1 VNLPCN
7 QLPAE
12 KQPTIVQMQSR
23 RRQTASRT
31 APVEAIPAVEFL
43 SDKPRLSTK
52 CNDTKVQSF
61 VIESA
66 LYNQL
71 EHFCTEHNV
80 KQFAVLLA
88 AFGSTHHRLT
98 GISNAE
104 IVVQNDDADVRHDA
118 VGHCNSLQRIGIM
131 GQEASFRQICQD
143 IQSRATGLATSSPE
157 NNVCQSGPD
166 ENWCGLQRIR
176 TIFALHSCLRRS
188 EWHDAVNPYTSFS
201 QATSE
206 FDIEFHLSQED
217 QQLRCYVYFAPELY
231 YLRTI
236 ENMIAIFKTLLEQG
250 LSSPDTK
257 IELLPL
263 LDLDSYSV
271 LDQLGLIQ
279 ICRTDYP
286 REASVVDIF
295 RQQVVLN
302 PNKIAVKDSS
312 MSLDYSELD
321 SRSDQ
326 LASWIAMRG
335 LEAETPVGVLANR
348 SCQTIVAFL
357 GILKASLAYMPL
369 DISWPSDRI
378 RSILASIDGYKL
390 ILLGSDVQAPVLPME
405 GVHFFPIAEALQVQW
420 DFQNSPVQLT
430 APSAPHLAYIMFTS
444 CSTGQPRGVMVEHR
458 GISRLVKENKKVKSL
473 PDNLVMA
480 HMANIAFDAST
491 WEIYSALLNGGTL
504 ICIDSLTVFDCR
516 ALRRVLDRENVRTA
530 FLTPALFKQY
540 LLECPEMLEKL
551 ETLVLGGGR
560 IDPQDVLRARGFMK
574 GTIISGY
581 GPTENTVCSTF
592 YCIPE
597 SELFPNGVP
606 IGRAIANSG
615 AYVMDSTLQLVP
627 LGVMGELVVT
637 GDGLARG
644 YMDAELNIAQFVSI
658 MINGEPVRAYR
669 TGDLARYRPFDGQ
682 LELFGRTDTQA
693 KIRGHRT
700 ELGDVENVLG
710 SKNSVGDAAIAV
722 QRSDSP
728 GQQGRAKA
736 ARRIL
741 AELRDKLPAYML
753 PSAIIVLDQMPL
765 NRHGKIDRRILCDER
780 VSRQMACRDAKRQP
794 STQAQLV
801 LQRTWS
807 QVLELEVAAI
817 GLEDNFF
824 ELGGDSLSA
833 MQIVCNVRKMG
844 FDLTVE
850 DIFRYPLL
858 QHLAGCCKAKSLDC
872 DLENIQPFS
881 LLGSDVHVPSLLED
895 VSAQCSSNPSAI
907 QDVYPCTMLQEGL
920 LSLTSRRPE
929 NYILQYTLELSADIC
944 LFNLQKAWEATIQT
958 TDILRTRVA
967 HHASYGMLQV
977 VLDEAIKW
985 VDVSSLNEYLRL
997 DRTRPM
1003 ELGQPLTRFALV
1015 KDDSGVP
1022 RWFVWTVHHA
1032 LYDGWSL
1039 PLILEAVEQAYRG
1052 EELQPRQQFK
1062 AFIKYAR
1069 EQDDEK
1075 VMEYWRRSL
1084 RGCCESSM
1092 FPTIRADMAQ
1102 PLADSVMERRMPR
1115 SRKWTSQCLGVTTST
1130 MIRAAW
1136 ALVTSSMT
1144 NSNDVVFGCVV
1155 SGRTAPVH
1163 RIDDIIAPT
1172 IATVPIRIKLPKDQ
1186 TVWEYLKETQRQSM
1200 EMMPF
1205 EQAGLQRIARM
1216 NSDGRRACMFHTLL
1230 VIQPEKKEEGSDQRH
1245 SVGRWKDSQKEFGGA
1260 YALEIEVQIEA
1271 HSIAVSAYFD
1281 SKLLEPWIMSRLMER
1296 LGAVLHQ
1303 LEDAKPHHL
1312 LTEVSLVTQDDLTEI
1327 WVRNGAVPTLVER
1340 CVDELVEERTQSQP
1354 EAIAVC
1360 AWDGQLTY
1368 GELERLSAR
1377 LASHLGS
1384 LKGIGMLIPL
1394 CFEKSMWTTVAILG
1408 VLKLGKAFVLLDPS
1422 LPQQRLQ
1429 AICKQIQAS
1438 IILSSSSCKALGSRL
1453 ASQVVAVGPAFF
1465 KDECSN
1471 VERKTLNANVR
1482 SPQAILY
1489 VTFTSGTTGVPKG
1502 VVISHQNVTSAI
1514 RYQTENFGFTPKSR
1528 VYDFSSYS
1536 FDASINTTFFT
1547 LAAGGC
1553 ICVPSESDRK
1563 ENLRQSIVS
1572 LNANVID
1579 LTPSVAQLLRPED
1592 VPDVQTVILSGEALP
1607 VQAIRT
1613 WWDKVRV
1620 INVYGPSECT
1630 ATSTMNTDASCL
1642 EEATRIG
1649 IGIGQITWIVD
1660 PGNYNLLTPT
1670 GCVGELL
1677 LEGPLVGLGYLDD
1690 PERTATAFIEDPSWL
1705 LQGVPGGAPGRR
1717 GRLYRT
1723 GDLVRYNKDGS
1734 LSFVGRK
1741 DTQVKIRGQRV
1752 ELGEVEHRLIECF
1765 PEATRVVAELIHLD
1779 SKSAGLTLAAF
1790 VQKDGEVD
1798 RIGNGNPDTLL
1809 ATDFS
1814 PTCVARHL
1822 MALSLPTYMIPTVF
1836 FAIGTLPLTVA
1847 GKIDRKRLREIG
1859 AALGAKESWDT
1870 GTANGAGV
1878 DTMLA
1883 GNSTYILETE
1893 QPAYAL
1899 AKWVFSINQSSGR
1912 ENLLPDPETTSLPDA
1927 LLSSCG
1933 LDSVNMMSLLYF
1945 IQQHFQVKVGIPLL
1959 MDRATSIRHLA
1970 GAISDSQAAATSA
1983 EQVEAPCGPA
1993 IVPVDLTAEID
2004 GNYSRIA
2011 AEQQAQALQAK
2022 RSYSVRETDDGRE
2035 HDSDKLVSVFLTGGN
2050 GFLGTQIL
2058 RQLIEDSRV
2067 ARVIALVR
2075 GKTDDEASRRTVEA
2089 AMKAL
2094 WWTGSHQSKLCVW
2107 AGDLGMPQ
2115 LGLDSSR
2122 WTALAEG
2129 AMVNAVIHCGATVHW
2144 GMSYR
2149 ALEAVNV
2156 GSTMEL
2162 LRLAI
2167 AAPRMTFVY
2176 VTGGRESMDD
2186 QEREEDVV
2194 EELSTSDALGYSQT
2208 KFVAEAVVKRAALRT
2223 SWVHARRVSVVS
2235 PGCVIGTPTEG
2246 IANADDYIWR
2256 LVAASISIGMYNADE
2271 ADTWVPLTDAT
2282 TTARVIIRNALSPS
2296 SQPIV
2301 TGFADGMPW
2310 SRFWAILEDMGYRLK
2325 PATGKEWTTAVR
2337 QAINSAKE
2345 EHPLWPLQHMLEVK
2359 DTPQKGKDRTGG
2371 CREEGDA
2378 HEGLE
2383 LAIKR
2388 GLEFLGREGYLPLPL
2403 LLPNSAEHVPH
2414 VLEENRSRGGAFVRS
2429 SRQHWKAVG

>member
-1 VNLPCN
+1 M

-12 KQPTIVQMQSR
+12 KQPSIVQMQSHR
-23 RRQTASRT
+23 KQTASRT
-31 APVEAIPAVEFL
+31 APVEAIRAVEFL
-43 SDKPRLSTK
+43 YDKPRLSTK
-52 CNDTKVQSF
+52 SNDSKVQSF

-66 LYNQL
+66 LYNQVK
-71 EHFCTEHNV
+71 HFCTKHNV
-80 KQFAVLLA
+80 TQFAVLLA

-104 IVVQNDDADVRHDA
+104 IGMHNDDADVRHDT
-118 VGHCNSLQRIGIM
+118 VGHCNSVQRIGIM

-157 NNVCQSGPD
+157 NNACQSGPD
-166 ENWCGLQRIR
+166 EDWCRLERIR

-188 EWHDAVNPYTSFS
+188 ESHDAVIPNTSS
-201 QATSE
+201 YQATSE
-206 FDIEFHLSQED
+206 FDIEFHLFQED
-217 QQLRCYVYFAPELY
+217 QQLRGDVYFAADLY

-286 REASVVDIF
+286 REASVVDMF
-295 RQQVVLN
+295 RQQVALN

-312 MSLDYSELD
+312 MSLNYSELD

-335 LEAETPVGVLANR
+335 LAAETPVGVLANR

-378 RSILASIDGYKL
+378 RSILASINGHKL
-390 ILLGSDVQAPVLPME
+390 ILLGNDVQAPVLPLE
-405 GVHFFPIAEALQVQW
+405 VVHFFPIAQALQVQC
-420 DFQNSPVQLT
+420 DSQNPPVQLT
-430 APSAPHLAYIMFTS
+430 APSATHLAYIMFTS
-444 CSTGQPRGVMVEHR
+444 GSTGQQPKGVMVEHR

-473 PDNLVMA
+473 PDDLVMA
-480 HMANIAFDAST
+480 HMANIASDAST

-504 ICIDSLTVFDCR
+504 ICIDSLTVLDCQS
-516 ALRRVLDRENVRTA
+516 LRRVLDRENVRTA

-540 LLECPEMLEKL
+540 LVECPEMLEKL
-551 ETLVLGGGR
+551 ETLVLRGDR

-574 GTIISGY
+574 GIIINGY

-592 YCIPE
+592 YCIRE

-627 LGVMGELVVT
+627 LGVVGELVVT

-644 YMDAELNIAQFVSI
+644 YIGAELNSAPFVSV
-658 MINGEPVRAYR
+658 MINGEAVKAYR

-682 LELFGRTDTQA
+682 LEFVGTTDTQA
-693 KIRGHRT
+693 KIRGHRV
-700 ELGDVENVLG
+700 ELGDVENMLG
-710 SKNSVGDAAIAV
+710 SDNSVKDGAVVV
-722 QRSDSP
+722 QRSDS
-728 GQQGRAKA
+728 QGAAK
-736 ARRIL
+736 RIL

-753 PSAIIVLDQMPL
+753 PSAIIVLEQMPL
-765 NRHGKIDRRILCDER
+765 SRHGKIDRRILCDER
-780 VSRQMACRDAKRQP
+780 VDGQMACRDTKRQP

-801 LQRTWS
+801 LQRIWS

-844 FDLTVE
+844 FDLAVE
-850 DIFRYPLL
+850 DIFRNPLL
-858 QHLAGCCKAKSLDC
+858 QHLASCCEAKPLDC

-920 LSLTSRRPE
+920 LSLTSKRPE

-944 LFNLQKAWEATIQT
+944 PFRLQKAWEATIQT
-958 TDILRTRVA
+958 TDILRTRVV
-967 HHASYGMLQV
+967 HHASYGLLQV

-985 VDVSSLNEYLRL
+985 IDVSSLNDYLRL

-1003 ELGQPLTRFALV
+1003 EIGQPLTRFALV
-1015 KDDSGVP
+1015 KDDCGIP
-1022 RWFVWTVHHA
+1022 RWFVWTIHHA

-1039 PLILEAVEQAYRG
+1039 PLILKTVEQAYRG

-1062 AFIKYAR
+1062 AFIKYVR
-1069 EQDDEK
+1069 EQDDEE

-1092 FPTIRADMAQ
+1092 FPTIRTDMAQ

-1115 SRKWTSQCLGVTTST
+1115 SRKWTSQCLGVTTSN

-1136 ALVTSSMT
+1136 ALVASSMT
-1144 NSNDVVFGCVV
+1144 NTNDVIFGCVV
-1155 SGRTAPVH
+1155 SGRTAPVD

-1172 IATVPIRIKLPKDQ
+1172 IATVPVRIKLPKDQ

-1205 EQAGLQRIARM
+1205 EQAGLQRIARI

-1230 VIQPEKKEEGSDQRH
+1230 VIQPEKKEEGSGQRH
-1245 SVGRWKDSQKEFGGA
+1245 SVGRWKDSEKEVAGA
-1260 YALEIEVQIEA
+1260 YALEIKVQIEA
-1271 HSIAVSAYFD
+1271 HSIAVSTNFD
-1281 SKLLEPWIMSRLMER
+1281 SKLLEPWIVSKLMER

-1303 LEDAKPHHL
+1303 LEDAKPHDL

-1327 WVRNGAVPTLVER
+1327 WARNGAVPTMVER
-1340 CVDELVEERTQSQP
+1340 CVDELIEEQTQSQP
-1354 EAIAVC
+1354 GAMAVC

-1368 GELERLSAR
+1368 GQLERLAAR
-1377 LASHLGS
+1377 LATHLGS
-1384 LKGIGMLIPL
+1384 LEGIGRFIPL

-1429 AICKQIQAS
+1429 AICKRIQAS

-1453 ASQVVAVGPAFF
+1453 APQVVAVGPAFF

-1471 VERKTLNANVR
+1471 VERKTLTANVR

-1489 VTFTSGTTGVPKG
+1489 VTFTSGSTGVPKG
-1502 VVISHQNVTSAI
+1502 VVISHQNIASAI
-1514 RYQTENFGFTPKSR
+1514 RYQSEIYGSTPKSR
-1528 VYDFSSYS
+1528 AYDFSSYS
-1536 FDASINTTFFT
+1536 FDASISITLMT

-1572 LNANVID
+1572 LNANMLD
-1579 LTPSVAQLLRPED
+1579 LTPSVAQLLLPEH
-1592 VPDVQTVILSGEALP
+1592 VPNVQTLVLAGEAVT
-1607 VQAIRT
+1607 VQAVRP

-1620 INVYGPSECT
+1620 VNVYGPAECT
-1630 ATSTMNTDASCL
+1630 PNSTMNINASCL
-1642 EEATRIG
+1642 EEASRIG

-1705 LQGVPGGAPGRR
+1705 LRGVPGGAPGRR

-1752 ELGEVEHRLIECF
+1752 ELGEVEHCLRECF
-1765 PEATRVVAELIHLD
+1765 PEATGVVAELIHLD

-1790 VQKDGEVD
+1790 VQKDSECD
-1798 RIGNGNPDTLL
+1798 SIGDGNPDTLL
-1809 ATDFS
+1809 ATAFS
-1814 PTCVARHL
+1814 PPCSVRDM

-1836 FAIGTLPLTVA
+1836 FTMRTLPLTVA
-1847 GKIDRKRLREIG
+1847 GKIDRKRLRELG
-1859 AALGAKESWDT
+1859 AALDDQEGGTSNGT
-1870 GTANGAGV
+1870 GVG
-1878 DTMLA
+1878 TMLV
-1883 GNSTYILETE
+1883 GSSTCILETE

-1899 AKWVFSINQSSGR
+1899 AKWVFSMKQSSGR
-1912 ENLLPDPETTSLPDA
+1912 QNLQPNLETASFPDA
-1927 LLSSCG
+1927 LLHSCS
-1933 LDSVNMMSLLYF
+1933 LDSINMMSFVYF
-1945 IQQHFQVKVGIPLL
+1945 IQQQFQVKVGMPLL
-1959 MDRATSIRHLA
+1959 MDRATSIRRLA
-1970 GAISDSQAAATSA
+1970 RAISDLQAAATSVK
-1983 EQVEAPCGPA
+1983 QVEAPCGPMIA
-1993 IVPVDLTAEID
+1993 PVDLMAEIE
-2004 GNYSRIA
+2004 GHYSRIA

-2022 RSYSVRETDDGRE
+2022 PSYSVRETDDERE
-2035 HDSDKLVSVFLTGGN
+2035 HNSDKLVSVFLTGGN
-2050 GFLGTQIL
+2050 GFIGTQIL

-2075 GKTDDEASRRTVEA
+2075 GKTDDEASRRTVDA

-2094 WWTGSHQSKLCVW
+2094 WWTESHQSKLCVW

-2122 WTALAEG
+2122 WAALAEG
-2129 AMVNAVIHCGATVHW
+2129 AKVDVVIHCGATVHW
-2144 GMSYR
+2144 GLSYQ

-2176 VTGGRESMDD
+2176 VTGGRESTGD
-2186 QEREEDVV
+2186 QEREQDVV

-2208 KFVAEAVVKRAALRT
+2208 KFVAEAVVKRAALCS
-2223 SWVHARRVSVVS
+2223 SWVHARRISVVS

-2246 IANADDYIWR
+2246 VANADDYVWR

-2271 ADTWVPLTDAT
+2271 ADTWIALTDAA
-2282 TTARVIIRNALSPS
+2282 TTARIIIRNALSPS
-2296 SQPIV
+2296 SQQIV
-2301 TGFADGMPW
+2301 TQAADGMPW
-2310 SRFWAILEDMGYRLK
+2310 SRFWAILGDMGYRLK
-2325 PATGKEWTTAVR
+2325 SATRKEWTAAVR
-2337 QAINSAKE
+2337 QAISSTKE
-2345 EHPLWPLQHMLEVK
+2345 EHPLWPLQHMLEEVEY
-2359 DTPQKGKDRTGG
+2359 TPQKGKDGTGG
-2371 CREEGDA
+2371 CREESDR

-2383 LAIKR
+2383 LAC
-2388 GLEFLGREGYLPLPL
+2388 
-2403 LLPNSAEHVPH
+2403 
-2414 VLEENRSRGGAFVRS
+2414 
-2429 SRQHWKAVG
+2429 

>member
-1 VNLPCN
+1 
-7 QLPAE
+7 
-12 KQPTIVQMQSR
+12 MQSR

>member
-1 VNLPCN
+1 M
-7 QLPAE
+7 
-12 KQPTIVQMQSR
+12 QMQSHR
-23 RRQTASRT
+23 KQTVSRT
-31 APVEAIPAVEFL
+31 APVEAIRAVEFPY
-43 SDKPRLSTK
+43 DKPRLSTTS
-52 CNDTKVQSF
+52 NDTKVQSF
-61 VIESA
+61 VVESA

-80 KQFAVLLA
+80 TQFAVLLA

-104 IVVQNDDADVRHDA
+104 IGVHNDDADVRHDTI
-118 VGHCNSLQRIGIM
+118 GHCNSIQRIEII

-143 IQSRATGLATSSPE
+143 IQLRATGLANSPPE
-157 NNVCQSGPD
+157 NNADQSGPD
-166 ENWCGLQRIR
+166 EDWCGSQRIR

-188 EWHDAVNPYTSFS
+188 ESHDAVIPDTSFS

-206 FDIEFHLSQED
+206 FDIECHLFQED
-217 QQLRCYVYFAPELY
+217 QSLRCDVYFAADLY

-236 ENMIAIFKTLLEQG
+236 ENMVAIFKTLLGQG
-250 LSSPDTK
+250 LLSPDTK

-286 REASVVDIF
+286 RDASVVDIF
-295 RQQVVLN
+295 RQQVALN
-302 PNKIAVKDSS
+302 PKKIAVKDSS
-312 MSLDYSELD
+312 MSLNYSELN
-321 SRSDQ
+321 SQSDQ

-335 LEAETPVGVLANR
+335 LVAETPVGVFANR

-357 GILKASLAYMPL
+357 GVLKANLAYMPL
-369 DISWPSDRI
+369 DISLPSDRI
-378 RSILASIDGYKL
+378 RSILASINGYKL
-390 ILLGSDVQAPVLPME
+390 ILLGSDVQAPVLPLE
-405 GVHFFPIAEALQVQW
+405 DVQFFPIAEALQVQVQW
-420 DFQNSPVQLT
+420 DFQNLPVQLA
-430 APSAPHLAYIMFTS
+430 APSATHLAYIMFTS
-444 CSTGQPRGVMVEHR
+444 DSTGQPRGVMVEHR
-458 GISRLVKENKKVKSL
+458 GISRLVKENDKVKSL
-473 PDNLVMA
+473 PDNLIMS
-480 HMANIAFDAST
+480 HMTNIAFDAST

-504 ICIDSLTVFDCR
+504 ICIDSLTVLDCR
-516 ALRRVLDRENVRTA
+516 RLRRVFDRENIRTA
-530 FLTPALFKQY
+530 FLTPTLFKNY
-540 LLECPEMLEKL
+540 LLECPVILEKL
-551 ETLVLGGGR
+551 ETLVLGGDR
-560 IDPQDVLRARGFMK
+560 IDPQDVLRAQGFMN
-574 GTIISGY
+574 GIIIYVY
-581 GPTENTVCSTF
+581 GSTENTVCSTF
-592 YCIPE
+592 YCISK
-597 SELFPNGVP
+597 SEIFPDRVP

-615 AYVMDSTLQLVP
+615 AYVMDSMLQLVP
-627 LGVMGELVVT
+627 LGVVGELVVT

-644 YMDAELNIAQFVSI
+644 YMDAKLNLPRFVSV
-658 MINGEPVRAYR
+658 MIDGEPVKAYR

-682 LELFGRTDTQA
+682 LEFFGRTDTRANIQ
-693 KIRGHRT
+693 GHGV
-700 ELGDVENVLG
+700 ELGDVENMPL
-710 SKNSVGDAAIAV
+710 SNSSVKDAAV
-722 QRSDSP
+722 VTQCSDSQ
-728 GQQGRAKA
+728 GAQGRAKVA
-736 ARRIL
+736 ERIM
-741 AELRDKLPAYML
+741 AELRDRLPAYML

-765 NRHGKIDRRILCDER
+765 NRHGKIDRRILSDEKID
-780 VSRQMACRDAKRQP
+780 RQMTCRDTKRKP

-801 LQRTWS
+801 LQRIWS

-844 FDLTVE
+844 FDLAVE
-850 DIFRYPLL
+850 DIFRNPLL
-858 QHLAGCCKAKSLDC
+858 QHLASCCKAKSFDC

-944 LFNLQKAWEATIQT
+944 LVKLQQAWEATIQA
-958 TDILRTRVA
+958 TDILRTRVV
-967 HHASYGMLQV
+967 HHARYGLVQV

-985 VDVSSLNEYLRL
+985 VDTSSLNEYRRL

-1003 ELGQPLTRFALV
+1003 EIGQPLTRFALV
-1015 KDDSGVP
+1015 KDDCGVP
-1022 RWFVWTVHHA
+1022 RWFVWTIHHA

-1039 PLILEAVEQAYRG
+1039 PLLLKTVEQAYRG
-1052 EELQPRQQFK
+1052 EELQPQQQFK

-1069 EQDDEK
+1069 ERDDEE

-1084 RGCCESSM
+1084 TGCYETSM
-1092 FPTIRADMAQ
+1092 FPTIRTDMAQ

-1115 SRKWTSQCLGVTTST
+1115 SRKWTSQCLGVTTSN

-1155 SGRTAPVH
+1155 SGRTAPVD

-1186 TVWEYLKETQRQSM
+1186 TIWEYLKETQRQSM

-1205 EQAGLQRIARM
+1205 EQAGLQRIARI
-1216 NSDGRRACMFHTLL
+1216 NSDGRRACMFQTLL

-1271 HSIAVSAYFD
+1271 HNIAVSTYFD
-1281 SKLLEPWIMSRLMER
+1281 SKLLEPWIVSKLIER

-1303 LEDAKPHHL
+1303 LEDAKPHDL

-1327 WVRNGAVPTLVER
+1327 WARNGAVPTLVER
-1340 CVDELVEERTQSQP
+1340 CVDELIEERTQSQP
-1354 EAIAVC
+1354 GAMAVC

-1368 GELERLSAR
+1368 GELERFAAR
-1377 LASHLGS
+1377 LATYLSS
-1384 LKGIGMLIPL
+1384 LEGIGMFIPL

-1429 AICKQIQAS
+1429 ATCKQIQAS
-1438 IILSSSSCKALGSRL
+1438 IILSSSSCRALGSKL
-1453 ASQVVAVGPAFF
+1453 APQVVAVGPAFF

-1471 VERKTLNANVR
+1471 AEHKTLTANVK

-1502 VVISHQNVTSAI
+1502 VVISHQNVASAI
-1514 RYQTENFGFTPKSR
+1514 RYQSENFGFTPKSR

-1536 FDASINTTFFT
+1536 FDASIATTFVT

-1579 LTPSVAQLLRPED
+1579 LTPSVAQLLLPED
-1592 VPDVQTVILSGEALP
+1592 VPDVQTVILSGEAVP
-1607 VQAIRT
+1607 VQAIRP

-1630 ATSTMNTDASCL
+1630 ATSTMNTNASCL

-1705 LQGVPGGAPGRR
+1705 LQGVPGGASGRR

-1741 DTQVKIRGQRV
+1741 DSQVKIRGQRV
-1752 ELGEVEHRLIECF
+1752 ELGEVEHRLRECF

-1790 VQKDGEVD
+1790 VEKDGEAD
-1798 RIGNGNPDTLL
+1798 RVGNGIPDALL

-1814 PTCVARHL
+1814 PPCFIRDL
-1822 MALSLPTYMIPTVF
+1822 MAISLPTYMVPTLF
-1836 FAIGTLPLTVA
+1836 FAMRTLPLTVA

-1859 AALGAKESWDT
+1859 ATLGAKEGWDT
-1870 GTANGAGV
+1870 GTTNGTGV

-1883 GNSTYILETE
+1883 GNSTCILETE

-1899 AKWVFSINQSSGR
+1899 AKWVFSMNQSSGR
-1912 ENLLPDPETTSLPDA
+1912 DNLLPDAETTSFPDA
-1927 LLSSCG
+1927 LLSSCS
-1933 LDSVNMMSLLYF
+1933 LDSVNMMSLVYF
-1945 IQQHFQVKVGIPLL
+1945 IQQQFQVKVGIPLL
-1959 MDRATSIRHLA
+1959 MDRATSIRRLA
-1970 GAISDSQAAATSA
+1970 EAISDSQSAATSA
-1983 EQVEAPCGPA
+1983 KQVEAPCGPVIA
-1993 IVPVDLTAEID
+1993 PVDLTAEID
-2004 GNYSRIA
+2004 GNYSMIA
-2011 AEQQAQALQAK
+2011 AAQQAQALQTK
-2022 RSYSVRETDDGRE
+2022 PSYSVRETDDERE
-2035 HDSDKLVSVFLTGGN
+2035 HNSDKLVSVFLTGGN

-2067 ARVIALVR
+2067 TRVIALVR

-2129 AMVNAVIHCGATVHW
+2129 AMVDAVIHCGATVHW
-2144 GMSYR
+2144 GMSYQ

-2176 VTGGRESMDD
+2176 VTGGRESTGDD
-2186 QEREEDVV
+2186 QEREQDVV

-2208 KFVAEAVVKRAALRT
+2208 KFVAEAVVKRAALCT
-2223 SWVHARRVSVVS
+2223 SGVHTRRISVVS

-2246 IANADDYIWR
+2246 VANADDYIWR
-2256 LVAASISIGMYNADE
+2256 LVAASISVGMYNADE
-2271 ADTWVPLTDAT
+2271 ADTWIPLTDAA

-2301 TGFADGMPW
+2301 TQAADGMLW
-2310 SRFWAILEDMGYRLK
+2310 SRFWAILGDMGYRLK
-2325 PATGKEWTTAVR
+2325 SATRKEWTAAVR
-2337 QAINSAKE
+2337 QAINSTKE
-2345 EHPLWPLQHMLEVK
+2345 EHPLWPLQHMLEVE
-2359 DTPQKGKDRTGG
+2359 DTPRKGKDGTSR

-2378 HEGLE
+2378 NEGLE

-2388 GLEFLGREGYLPLPL
+2388 SLEFLGREGYLPQPV
-2403 LLPNSAEHVPH
+2403 LLPASAEHVPH
-2414 VLEENRSRGGAFVRS
+2414 VLEVNRSRGGAFFRS
-2429 SRQHWKAVG
+2429 SLQHWKSYHGVGNHP

>member
-1 VNLPCN
+1 
-7 QLPAE
+7 
-12 KQPTIVQMQSR
+12 
-23 RRQTASRT
+23 
-31 APVEAIPAVEFL
+31 
-43 SDKPRLSTK
+43 
-52 CNDTKVQSF
+52 
-61 VIESA
+61 
-66 LYNQL
+66 
-71 EHFCTEHNV
+71 
-80 KQFAVLLA
+80 
-88 AFGSTHHRLT
+88 
-98 GISNAE
+98 
-104 IVVQNDDADVRHDA
+104 
-118 VGHCNSLQRIGIM
+118 
-131 GQEASFRQICQD
+131 
-143 IQSRATGLATSSPE
+143 
-157 NNVCQSGPD
+157 
-166 ENWCGLQRIR
+166 
-176 TIFALHSCLRRS
+176 
-188 EWHDAVNPYTSFS
+188 
-201 QATSE
+201 
-206 FDIEFHLSQED
+206 
-217 QQLRCYVYFAPELY
+217 
-231 YLRTI
+231 
-236 ENMIAIFKTLLEQG
+236 
-250 LSSPDTK
+250 
-257 IELLPL
+257 
-263 LDLDSYSV
+263 
-271 LDQLGLIQ
+271 
-279 ICRTDYP
+279 
-286 REASVVDIF
+286 
-295 RQQVVLN
+295 
-302 PNKIAVKDSS
+302 
-312 MSLDYSELD
+312 
-321 SRSDQ
+321 
-326 LASWIAMRG
+326 
-335 LEAETPVGVLANR
+335 
-348 SCQTIVAFL
+348 
-357 GILKASLAYMPL
+357 
-369 DISWPSDRI
+369 
-378 RSILASIDGYKL
+378 
-390 ILLGSDVQAPVLPME
+390 
-405 GVHFFPIAEALQVQW
+405 
-420 DFQNSPVQLT
+420 
-430 APSAPHLAYIMFTS
+430 MFTS
-444 CSTGQPRGVMVEHR
+444 GSTGQPKGVMVEHR
-458 GISRLVKENKKVKSL
+458 GISRLVKENKKAKSL
-473 PDNLVMA
+473 PDDLVMA

-504 ICIDSLTVFDCR
+504 ICIDSLTVLDCR
-516 ALRRVLDRENVRTA
+516 PLRRVLDRENVRTA
-530 FLTPALFKQY
+530 FLTPALFKKY

-551 ETLVLGGGR
+551 ETLVLGGDR
-560 IDPQDVLRARGFMK
+560 IDPQDVLRARGFMN
-574 GTIISGY
+574 GTIINGY

-627 LGVMGELVVT
+627 LGVVGELVVT

-644 YMDAELNIAQFVSI
+644 YMDAELNLARFVSV
-658 MINGEPVRAYR
+658 MINGEPVKAYR

-682 LELFGRTDTQA
+682 LEFFGRTDTQA
-693 KIRGHRT
+693 KIRGHRV
-700 ELGDVENVLG
+700 ELGDVENMLG
-710 SKNSVGDAAIAV
+710 SNNSVKDAAVVV
-722 QRSDSP
+722 QRSDSQ
-728 GQQGRAKA
+728 GAQGRAKA
-736 ARRIL
+736 AKRIL

-780 VSRQMACRDAKRQP
+780 VDRQMACRDTKMQP

-801 LQRTWS
+801 LQRIWS

-844 FDLTVE
+844 FDLAVE
-850 DIFRYPLL
+850 DIFRNPLL
-858 QHLAGCCKAKSLDC
+858 QHLASCCKAKSLDC

-944 LFNLQKAWEATIQT
+944 LFNLQNAWEATIQT
-958 TDILRTRVA
+958 TDILRTRVVY
-967 HHASYGMLQV
+967 HASYGMLQV

-1003 ELGQPLTRFALV
+1003 EIGQPLTRFALV
-1015 KDDSGVP
+1015 KDDCGVP
-1022 RWFVWTVHHA
+1022 RWFVWTIHHA

-1039 PLILEAVEQAYRG
+1039 PLILKTVEQAYRG

-1069 EQDDEK
+1069 EQDDEE

-1092 FPTIRADMAQ
+1092 FPTIRTDMAQ

-1115 SRKWTSQCLGVTTST
+1115 SRKWTSQCLGVTTSN

-1155 SGRTAPVH
+1155 SGRTALVD

-1186 TVWEYLKETQRQSM
+1186 TVREYLKETQRQSM

-1205 EQAGLQRIARM
+1205 EQAGLQRIARI

-1271 HSIAVSAYFD
+1271 HSIAVSTYFD
-1281 SKLLEPWIMSRLMER
+1281 SKLLEPWIVSKLMER

-1327 WVRNGAVPTLVER
+1327 WARNGAVPTPVER

-1354 EAIAVC
+1354 GAMAVC

-1368 GELERLSAR
+1368 GELERLAAR

-1384 LKGIGMLIPL
+1384 LEGIGMLIPL

-1453 ASQVVAVGPAFF
+1453 APQVVAIGPALF

-1471 VERKTLNANVR
+1471 VERKTLTANVR

-1502 VVISHQNVTSAI
+1502 VVISHQNVASAI
-1514 RYQTENFGFTPKSR
+1514 RYQSENFGFTPKSR

-1536 FDASINTTFFT
+1536 FDASISTTFVT

-1579 LTPSVAQLLRPED
+1579 LTPSVAQLLLPED
-1592 VPDVQTVILSGEALP
+1592 VPDVQTVILSGEAVP
-1607 VQAIRT
+1607 VQAIRP

-1620 INVYGPSECT
+1620 INVYGPAECT
-1630 ATSTMNTDASCL
+1630 ATSTMNTNASCL

-1752 ELGEVEHRLIECF
+1752 ELGEVEHRLRECF
-1765 PEATRVVAELIHLD
+1765 PEPTRVVAELIHLD

-1790 VQKDGEVD
+1790 VQKDGEVG

-1814 PTCVARHL
+1814 PPCFVRDL

-1836 FAIGTLPLTVA
+1836 FAMITLPVTVA

-1859 AALGAKESWDT
+1859 AALGAKEGWDT
-1870 GTANGAGV
+1870 GTTNGTGV

-1883 GNSTYILETE
+1883 GDSTCILETE

-1899 AKWVFSINQSSGR
+1899 AKWVFSMNQSSGR
-1912 ENLLPDPETTSLPDA
+1912 ENLLPDPETTSFPDA
-1927 LLSSCG
+1927 LLSSCS
-1933 LDSVNMMSLLYF
+1933 LDSVNMMSLVYF
-1945 IQQHFQVKVGIPLL
+1945 IQQQFQVKVGIPLL
-1959 MDRATSIRHLA
+1959 MDRATSIRRLA

-1983 EQVEAPCGPA
+1983 KQVEAPCGPVIA
-1993 IVPVDLTAEID
+1993 PVDLTAEIN

-2022 RSYSVRETDDGRE
+2022 PSCSVRETDDERE
-2035 HDSDKLVSVFLTGGN
+2035 QNSDKLVSVFLTGGN

-2094 WWTGSHQSKLCVW
+2094 WWTGSQQSKLCVW

-2144 GMSYR
+2144 GMSYQ

-2176 VTGGRESMDD
+2176 VTGGRESMGD

-2208 KFVAEAVVKRAALRT
+2208 KFVAEAVVKRAALCS
-2223 SWVHARRVSVVS
+2223 SWVHARRISVVS
-2235 PGCVIGTPTEG
+2235 PGCVIGTPMEG
-2246 IANADDYIWR
+2246 VANADDYIWR

-2271 ADTWVPLTDAT
+2271 ADTWVPLTDAAT
-2282 TTARVIIRNALSPS
+2282 MARVIIRNALSPS

-2301 TGFADGMPW
+2301 TQAADGMPW
-2310 SRFWAILEDMGYRLK
+2310 SRFWAILEGMGYRLK
-2325 PATGKEWTTAVR
+2325 SATGKEWTAAVR

-2359 DTPQKGKDRTGG
+2359 YTPRKGKDGTGG
-2371 CREEGDA
+2371 CWEEGDT

-2388 GLEFLGREGYLPLPL
+2388 SLEFLGREGYLPLPL
-2403 LLPNSAEHVPH
+2403 LLPNSAEHVPQ
-2414 VLEENRSRGGAFVRS
+2414 VLEENRSRGGAFFRS
-2429 SRQHWKAVG
+2429 SLQHWKAVG